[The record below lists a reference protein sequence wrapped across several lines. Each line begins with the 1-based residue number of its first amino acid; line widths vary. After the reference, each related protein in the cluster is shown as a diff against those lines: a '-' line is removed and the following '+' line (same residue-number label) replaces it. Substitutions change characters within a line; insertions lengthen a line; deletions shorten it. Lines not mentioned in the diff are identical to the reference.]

1 MNLEELSEA
10 LKPID
15 ISSMEAYHKA
25 RIEALTN
32 ELNDQKEFLGVVR
45 TTMKKMYVH
54 MFNNQWKLQ
63 EVGVDW
69 HNVQLIIEK
78 LNTILEDE

>member
-1 MNLEELSEA
+1 MNFEELSEA
-10 LKPID
+10 LKPTD

-32 ELNDQKEFLGVVR
+32 ELNDQKEFLEVVR
-45 TTMKKMYVH
+45 ATMKKMYMH
-54 MFNNQWKLQ
+54 MFNNQGQLR